1 MKTLVAV
8 LVLGLCACASKQ
20 PPSEY
25 DIVTKRPKPATE
37 DARRQECAWIDT
49 TVARQKS
56 LANYITAT
64 STYAETALAHQ
75 DAIQRNLAVLSS
87 RSQQINCQA
96 AGSGPFDECFARC
109 RQNTDRSR
117 EQCFDSCNK

>member
-1 MKTLVAV
+1 MKYLVAAIA
-8 LVLGLCACASKQ
+8 LALSACASKQ
-20 PPSEY
+20 QPSEY

-49 TVARQKS
+49 TMARQKS

-64 STYAETALAHQ
+64 STYPETALAHQ
-75 DAIQRNLAVLSS
+75 DAVQRNLAVLNS

-96 AGSGPFDECFARC
+96 GSGAFDECFARC
-109 RQNTDRSR
+109 RQSTDRSR
-117 EQCFDSCNK
+117 EQCFDACNK